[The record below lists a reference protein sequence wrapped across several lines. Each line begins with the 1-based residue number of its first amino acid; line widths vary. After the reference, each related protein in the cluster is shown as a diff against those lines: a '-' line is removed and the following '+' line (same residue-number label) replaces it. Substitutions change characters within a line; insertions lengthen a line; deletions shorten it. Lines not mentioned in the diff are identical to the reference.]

1 MKKALAK
8 IVLALIVISSTLLL
22 VGLSLA
28 AGQLSVET
36 NNPQYEPGENIFITV
51 SSAPKTFFNLT
62 VIGPNNTKVYE
73 KLARTDFTGKYFALL
88 KGFSIEGLYDI
99 VLTSNNQ
106 TVRNQFTISTEP
118 APEEPASIDD
128 ISKEA
133 VQSPPISEEQPRFSP
148 SNKKA
153 HWVKYVDSLEQ
164 WRGLAPEGAE
174 NVRTGLANIRANR
187 FRKIEY
193 DAPLPLK
200 PKLTGKFGAKPVRET
215 MMTDLFNLS
224 SYGTEFELVDY
235 HTSPVSQRIT
245 YRIFNS
251 KSDDVSYIAITGNI
265 QSFRAWHL
273 VSRTRQIYIENVT
286 YYEGDV
292 TEQYKDAPIL
302 EYTPLQLDIES
313 NETYGNKTRVGY
325 PYYLNKTYTARE
337 YDEPELLF
345 STRGFMEKWYSDD
358 PAVAGIKDL
367 LRAHNINTDL
377 ESVLDNSVLPEPEQ
391 LVYVYKI
398 PHLSGTWEYFE
409 YETDNTPSKFL
420 AFDPAGGSWW
430 NETWDYRQAINITEN
445 SNNNLTEYQIMLRI
459 NTQELISQGK
469 INNDCSD
476 IRFTNDTD
484 AISYYIDEGPGL
496 TCNQTD
502 TLIWVQVPH
511 IPANSSTIIYM
522 YYGNSE
528 ATSESNITAVFTYSE
543 PKEIY
548 FAIGDFVQRS
558 NVDVISYTDNNNI
571 TLNSNGESVVRD
583 AGEIYTG
590 FDAADIQSGDSWNV
604 TGPWAFGCANTDCD
618 TPNPISFAGTEFIR
632 FVDRGGTSKEWFVYA
647 PFGDG
652 TVYFYSTPSGGSYG
666 TPIKTLSVTKRTL
679 YNVTD
684 ADGSDDDIFLIN
696 STTPILLAFEY
707 GSRDTQMHVPA
718 SNDTWGISED
728 LAFAHSGTE
737 RTLCT
742 QSAACST
749 TTRNGP
755 YREALS
761 GNSDGL
767 GTATHV
773 NGTKL
778 FGQGQ
783 TADSDGYESLV
794 YWPEWELSKQYYT
807 PVAFQYLAGSLTEGS
822 SGSCSWKNGTAGSPT
837 SINPTGSYNYP
848 NPKKVYVG
856 DGTASPGNSYGVA
869 GSMINCTYP
878 FFLSLEPNNDD
889 EANIL
894 SWKQARQY
902 IYPEPTYEIE
912 EEQFGAPEVE
922 KPKTYNSTLV
932 ENTSF
937 EIGKNVTI
945 RDNATHPNGANYVDS
960 ALITIIHPNQTV
972 MVNNNSMT
980 NISAITNGYTYEYN
994 YTIPDELNSIGTW
1007 NVHIYAN
1014 STFGVWDSNSTSFET
1029 YETVS
1034 PNWTNL
1040 NASNNNPEISEYV
1053 NFSCYWQDNYNLS
1066 EWIFS
1071 WNATGEW
1078 TNVTTETFSGTG
1090 NWSNTTQQ
1098 IPGAAAGK
1106 TIGYKFYAND
1116 TFSNENETDAG
1127 TINVQQAPDETLPQI
1142 NSFNAT
1148 PLTQGYGNNVTIE
1161 ANVTDNVWVDTVKAN
1176 ITHPNGTWT
1185 WLELSGSGNIYSAN
1199 FTDMWQWGNY
1209 SYWIWANDTSGNSN
1223 DTSSSP
1229 KKFYV
1234 RANASMVLK
1243 TEEDIYG
1250 ANEDVLLTSE
1260 NWWDISW
1267 GYKKPITLT
1276 ETSGADL
1283 TDYQVNL
1290 TIDTQSIINQSKMN
1304 SDCSDIR
1311 FIDSDN
1317 VTELS
1322 YWIQSGCNTTQTK
1335 IWIKVNLSD
1344 SQVKTIYMYYGNP
1357 DAQSKSNKTKTLFI
1371 VGEANI
1377 SEVGGT
1383 DTTVILS
1390 RNYTNPVVFA
1400 VPRLGPGESRTGTS
1414 DTQHHLITNVN
1425 SENFTIRQVE
1435 SPGSGNGYINTT
1447 NVSYIILE
1455 KGKYRLGA
1463 KELGIV
1469 VNTTTSTGS
1478 YTTAN
1483 FGQTFTNPVVLAD
1496 TQTNANGAD
1505 QIYARGDNL
1514 ATTSI
1519 QLQVEEDDVTT
1530 PSLSSAE
1537 TIAYATIETGTD
1549 SLNNLEAKTV
1559 SGITH
1564 TFVTQTF
1571 SNSYSSAPVVVSQLN
1586 DEAGSNSFYAL
1597 TRDVTTSDF
1606 ELAGEEPASWD
1617 GSHIAEVFSWLVM
1630 PSGLIYGTKYAS
1642 SEPTINMGSEVKPS
1656 LINNTGATNIS
1667 GYLLMQVQKNDTGE
1681 IIATQINDTNTGTKR
1696 VINSG
1701 DYLNIGSIYNQN
1713 PWNTDSQVTG
1723 YYKVYTALTDPYGNV
1738 LTSDDGSNITNY
1750 YVFYVDI
1757 TPPTWN
1763 SLGAN
1768 DTNPKPNDNVKFY
1781 CNWSDNGQLDSWEFY
1796 WNASG
1801 SWQKAGEGSFATNPD
1816 WSNITKQIPSEAEAK
1831 QVGYYFKANDTEG
1844 SYNTTDNYTIEV
1856 QDVTPPQISSEQV
1869 QPSVIHRNET
1879 VNITAT
1885 ITDNKDINE
1894 TWTQI
1899 GIPNNGYE
1907 NKSMSLLSGSTYN
1920 LTYKATEIGAYNFT
1934 VYANDSAGNLGNG
1947 TTNTWT
1953 VYGWSNVSWVSPDDG
1968 SYPIGTIVNLTC
1980 LVKDVN
1986 TTQAIQDYPV
1996 KFWHNGNEL
2005 GTNNTNST
2013 GYAVYHWNTSGLDG
2027 GPHTVNCTI
2036 EDNSTL
2042 FYNTTSNDE
2051 AHTIVTILVP
2061 KMNVSEVEHQN
2072 NYTYT
2077 INEYEAGDN
2086 ISWTNITVNNTGG
2099 ATAYDVNVTLNIL
2112 DSGSQKVG
2120 WGPDETKD
2128 CGSVALGELCEVQ
2141 FNNNSNGYII
2151 PTSTGQGT
2159 YSWNITINWTGGG
2172 TPPTQNTSYS
2182 FTVHKL
2188 TDNLSSAINP
2198 NKVVQNESSTYNLT
2212 IVNPWS
2218 KNITDVNITINCPVN
2233 MTCNCSLA
2241 GQEDQ
2246 NGYCLLYN
2254 ITSSS
2259 SKTASF
2265 NITTNSSTTPADYD
2279 INVNVSYYNPGNE
2292 QRAWSNQQTQ
2302 VLSVRGPTHLRVTI
2316 TEYKTTITRNSLVD
2330 LKGYVNNTGDSAT
2343 NNIWLNW
2350 SLPSNWTNQTG
2361 NLSVF
2366 SSSLGPSEILW
2377 NNITANVSINASLG
2391 QQQIQLKSESDEE
2404 APDWETKTVTVYT
2417 NTSMPYISTNN
2428 SNPYRNE
2435 PVKLTA
2441 RLIYDN
2447 SSAVEGETIVFKLD
2461 GSSLGSNTTNS
2472 TGYAVLF
2479 TTIPYNANLGS
2490 NIINATYSGSSSI
2503 YTNPSYNDSL
2513 AIDVS
2518 DLIIIENVSAQ
2529 PQTTGYGQNVS
2540 IIADIWSRVQID
2552 LARVNISF
2560 PDDTWQWFNM
2570 VYSGLGNTYEA
2581 VLSSL
2586 WQWGNYSYWV
2596 WANNTAGFVNNT
2608 SSQSD
2613 EFYVRANASMVLKT
2627 SKDVYGPSENVYL
2640 QGQHWW
2646 NGYWSYRKEIDVTN
2660 PTSTPLEEYQ
2670 IELKENLTQLYEEG
2684 KLNTTCQDLRFTWYN
2699 SSSGNEIK
2707 IPYWIEECNIS
2718 GKNSTI
2724 WVKVPT
2730 IPANSD
2736 TTVYM
2741 YYGNPN
2747 AETESNITATFSYSE
2762 PRLIG
2767 YVTSDKI
2774 VSNGLSIMSLCD
2786 NNEIQVGSN
2795 SYDLNELESTT
2806 ISSGLSQNTT
2816 IKAKC
2821 LVQVEGSGN
2830 TDDMIVPIS
2839 WAGTEFIYDGF
2850 RDSSDTFC
2858 MFAPFGDASVA
2869 IYVTGTKQWSGTV
2882 NSTGTCT
2889 TFDATDDTGLRIV
2902 SNRPILVS
2910 YYGSAG
2916 NDAYSMLPPT
2926 TEALYGV
2933 PSNYLIA
2940 AAGPSGANITYTR
2953 SDTGVSTDTSI
2964 AANEDYQLSSLGDS
2978 GSAPAFVINGSNP
2991 IGVIQ
2996 QADHDGTESTI
3007 FAPIKEMTTKFG
3019 SALTTEYIAIATPYS
3034 DTSCTVYNSSGDVV
3048 ATSSASGSNGI
3059 YKICF
3064 GCGNDNIYVSGRW
3077 KVECTKPVWPY
3088 YEEDSNGDETN
3099 LLGWKQMRQHIWP
3112 EPIYN
3117 VGNKEENSR
3126 IINTGATNISGYLL
3140 MQVQKNDTGE
3150 IIATQIN
3157 DTNTGTKRVINSGA
3171 YLELSKIWDSNPW
3184 NADSQT
3190 TGYYKIYVAL
3200 TDSNEN
3206 ILTDDAGE
3214 SINKSYVFVVDTV
3227 SPEINLSLPLNGM
3240 YTADT
3245 TLNFTFNVTDN
3256 FASTL
3261 TCSLY
3266 VDYGLEQTNSSV
3278 LNATETTLVAGD
3290 LSLGEHVWEIS
3301 CSDGAN
3307 LVWSDTRNFSV
3318 YEPRDVNITV
3328 INSSSTFENTTISI
3342 IDGLGQVVSSKN
3354 ITSSDNVLSDELALN
3369 QNYTVEIV
3377 VPVQDTLTAK
3387 IINLNI
3393 TENMSLQPQTIEN
3406 YTGTIPPKIQNVTDI
3421 FALNDSSLSYD
3432 YTELIIPKKGLNI
3445 TNIVHC
3451 TDWNFTAGTCSS
3463 WEVNDTTDYNMQ
3475 ENSTHIWFNV
3485 THFTAFGGGKS
3496 SPLPNITDIKIY
3508 NVTGSSDTHVGGD
3521 LVDSGLNKTF
3531 NFDTNGSYQ
3540 FRIEMYV
3547 RNDGGSTWNI
3557 DSTDIVYHEGLNSN
3571 WEIDNGTDVWYSIGT
3586 TNRTGGNWS
3595 DGRVTWDTTLG
3606 GTLKK
3611 GETATFNYVFNATS
3625 SEDEQLPVYFLAN
3638 ETQKNAGSYD
3648 YSVFNVT
3655 KIGYLNVSLTTP
3667 VDNQVVP
3674 QNRTFV
3680 INATV
3685 QCLEGE
3691 CGYVIGT
3698 PRYND
3703 SSSLPDTYISN
3714 TSDTTPFFIVS
3725 DNQTKQCS
3733 DYMYNGTNC
3742 TLTWTINSTG
3752 NLTDRYEIDVE
3763 FNSTT
3768 YGMPN
3773 STENHTVEIG
3783 IVLILSLTFDYIN
3796 FSTLQPL
3803 EQDVNA
3809 TGNNNSQYNITI
3821 DSNSN
3826 NVEGLYIKGTDM
3838 NLTSE
3843 SWGSYYIG
3851 ITNVSASTT
3860 NDIATETA
3868 INYTWVQ
3875 LKGFTASGTNV
3886 TTYYWLDLPSGLYKG
3901 DYEGTIWIM
3910 GNATGK

>member
-1 MKKALAK
+1 M
-8 IVLALIVISSTLLL
+8 
-22 VGLSLA
+22 
-28 AGQLSVET
+28 
-36 NNPQYEPGENIFITV
+36 
-51 SSAPKTFFNLT
+51 
-62 VIGPNNTKVYE
+62 
-73 KLARTDFTGKYFALL
+73 
-88 KGFSIEGLYDI
+88 
-99 VLTSNNQ
+99 
-106 TVRNQFTISTEP
+106 
-118 APEEPASIDD
+118 
-128 ISKEA
+128 
-133 VQSPPISEEQPRFSP
+133 
-148 SNKKA
+148 
-153 HWVKYVDSLEQ
+153 
-164 WRGLAPEGAE
+164 
-174 NVRTGLANIRANR
+174 
-187 FRKIEY
+187 
-193 DAPLPLK
+193 
-200 PKLTGKFGAKPVRET
+200 
-215 MMTDLFNLS
+215 
-224 SYGTEFELVDY
+224 
-235 HTSPVSQRIT
+235 
-245 YRIFNS
+245 
-251 KSDDVSYIAITGNI
+251 
-265 QSFRAWHL
+265 
-273 VSRTRQIYIENVT
+273 
-286 YYEGDV
+286 
-292 TEQYKDAPIL
+292 
-302 EYTPLQLDIES
+302 
-313 NETYGNKTRVGY
+313 
-325 PYYLNKTYTARE
+325 
-337 YDEPELLF
+337 
-345 STRGFMEKWYSDD
+345 
-358 PAVAGIKDL
+358 
-367 LRAHNINTDL
+367 
-377 ESVLDNSVLPEPEQ
+377 
-391 LVYVYKI
+391 
-398 PHLSGTWEYFE
+398 
-409 YETDNTPSKFL
+409 
-420 AFDPAGGSWW
+420 
-430 NETWDYRQAINITEN
+430 
-445 SNNNLTEYQIMLRI
+445 
-459 NTQELISQGK
+459 
-469 INNDCSD
+469 
-476 IRFTNDTD
+476 
-484 AISYYIDEGPGL
+484 
-496 TCNQTD
+496 
-502 TLIWVQVPH
+502 
-511 IPANSSTIIYM
+511 
-522 YYGNSE
+522 
-528 ATSESNITAVFTYSE
+528 
-543 PKEIY
+543 
-548 FAIGDFVQRS
+548 
-558 NVDVISYTDNNNI
+558 
-571 TLNSNGESVVRD
+571 
-583 AGEIYTG
+583 
-590 FDAADIQSGDSWNV
+590 
-604 TGPWAFGCANTDCD
+604 
-618 TPNPISFAGTEFIR
+618 
-632 FVDRGGTSKEWFVYA
+632 
-647 PFGDG
+647 
-652 TVYFYSTPSGGSYG
+652 
-666 TPIKTLSVTKRTL
+666 
-679 YNVTD
+679 
-684 ADGSDDDIFLIN
+684 
-696 STTPILLAFEY
+696 
-707 GSRDTQMHVPA
+707 
-718 SNDTWGISED
+718 
-728 LAFAHSGTE
+728 
-737 RTLCT
+737 
-742 QSAACST
+742 
-749 TTRNGP
+749 
-755 YREALS
+755 
-761 GNSDGL
+761 
-767 GTATHV
+767 
-773 NGTKL
+773 
-778 FGQGQ
+778 
-783 TADSDGYESLV
+783 
-794 YWPEWELSKQYYT
+794 
-807 PVAFQYLAGSLTEGS
+807 
-822 SGSCSWKNGTAGSPT
+822 
-837 SINPTGSYNYP
+837 
-848 NPKKVYVG
+848 
-856 DGTASPGNSYGVA
+856 
-869 GSMINCTYP
+869 
-878 FFLSLEPNNDD
+878 
-889 EANIL
+889 
-894 SWKQARQY
+894 
-902 IYPEPTYEIE
+902 
-912 EEQFGAPEVE
+912 
-922 KPKTYNSTLV
+922 
-932 ENTSF
+932 
-937 EIGKNVTI
+937 
-945 RDNATHPNGANYVDS
+945 
-960 ALITIIHPNQTV
+960 
-972 MVNNNSMT
+972 
-980 NISAITNGYTYEYN
+980 
-994 YTIPDELNSIGTW
+994 
-1007 NVHIYAN
+1007 
-1014 STFGVWDSNSTSFET
+1014 
-1029 YETVS
+1029 
-1034 PNWTNL
+1034 
-1040 NASNNNPEISEYV
+1040 
-1053 NFSCYWQDNYNLS
+1053 
-1066 EWIFS
+1066 
-1071 WNATGEW
+1071 
-1078 TNVTTETFSGTG
+1078 
-1090 NWSNTTQQ
+1090 
-1098 IPGAAAGK
+1098 
-1106 TIGYKFYAND
+1106 
-1116 TFSNENETDAG
+1116 
-1127 TINVQQAPDETLPQI
+1127 
-1142 NSFNAT
+1142 
-1148 PLTQGYGNNVTIE
+1148 
-1161 ANVTDNVWVDTVKAN
+1161 
-1176 ITHPNGTWT
+1176 
-1185 WLELSGSGNIYSAN
+1185 
-1199 FTDMWQWGNY
+1199 
-1209 SYWIWANDTSGNSN
+1209 
-1223 DTSSSP
+1223 
-1229 KKFYV
+1229 
-1234 RANASMVLK
+1234 
-1243 TEEDIYG
+1243 
-1250 ANEDVLLTSE
+1250 
-1260 NWWDISW
+1260 
-1267 GYKKPITLT
+1267 
-1276 ETSGADL
+1276 
-1283 TDYQVNL
+1283 
-1290 TIDTQSIINQSKMN
+1290 
-1304 SDCSDIR
+1304 
-1311 FIDSDN
+1311 
-1317 VTELS
+1317 
-1322 YWIQSGCNTTQTK
+1322 
-1335 IWIKVNLSD
+1335 
-1344 SQVKTIYMYYGNP
+1344 
-1357 DAQSKSNKTKTLFI
+1357 
-1371 VGEANI
+1371 
-1377 SEVGGT
+1377 
-1383 DTTVILS
+1383 
-1390 RNYTNPVVFA
+1390 
-1400 VPRLGPGESRTGTS
+1400 
-1414 DTQHHLITNVN
+1414 
-1425 SENFTIRQVE
+1425 
-1435 SPGSGNGYINTT
+1435 
-1447 NVSYIILE
+1447 
-1455 KGKYRLGA
+1455 GA

-1496 TQTNANGAD
+1496 TQTNANGDD

-1586 DEAGSNSFYAL
+1586 DEAGSNPFYAL

-1606 ELAGEEPASWD
+1606 ELAGEESASWD
-1617 GSHIAEVFSWLVM
+1617 GSHTSEVFSWLVT

-1642 SEPTINMGSEVKPS
+1642 SEPTINMGSEVSKPS
-1656 LINNTGATNIS
+1656 LINNTGTTNIS

-1681 IIATQINDTNTGTKR
+1681 IIATQINDTSTGTKR

-1723 YYKVYTALTDPYGNV
+1723 YYKVYVALTDPYGNV
-1738 LTSDDGSNITNY
+1738 LTNDDGSNITNY

-1757 TPPTWN
+1757 VPPTWN
-1763 SLGAN
+1763 NLGAN

-1801 SWQKAGEGSFATNPD
+1801 SWQKAGEGNFTTNPD
-1816 WSNITKQIPSEAEAK
+1816 WSNITLQIPSQAEAK
-1831 QVGYYFKANDTEG
+1831 LIGYYFKAYDTKG
-1844 SYNTTDNYTIEV
+1844 SYNTTDIYTIEV
-1856 QDVTPPQISSEQV
+1856 QDVTPPQISNEQIV
-1869 QPSVIHRNET
+1869 PSIIHRNET

-1894 TWTQI
+1894 TWVEI
-1899 GIPNNGYE
+1899 GIPGNGYE
-1907 NKSMSLLSGSTYN
+1907 NKTMSLLSGSSYN
-1920 LTYKATEIGAYNFT
+1920 LTYKATEIGVYNFT

-1953 VYGWSNVSWVSPDDG
+1953 VYGWSNITWVSPDDG

-2061 KMNVSEVEHQN
+2061 KMSVSEVEHQN

-2077 INEYEAGDN
+2077 INEYESGDK
-2086 ISWTNITVNNTGG
+2086 ISWINITVNNTGG
-2099 ATAYDVNVTLNIL
+2099 ATAYTVNVTLNII
-2112 DSGSQKVG
+2112 DSDGQKVN

-2128 CGSVALGELCEVQ
+2128 CGSVNVGELCEVQ
-2141 FNNNSNGYII
+2141 FNNNSDGYII
-2151 PTSTGQGT
+2151 PPSAMHGT

-2172 TPPTQNTSYS
+2172 TPPSENTSYS
-2182 FTVHKL
+2182 FIVHKL
-2188 TDNLSSAINP
+2188 ADNFSSAIYP
-2198 NKVVQNESSTYNLT
+2198 DKIVQNESSTYNFT
-2212 IVNPWS
+2212 VANPWS

-2233 MTCNCSLA
+2233 MTCNCSLG
-2241 GQEDQ
+2241 GQENQD
-2246 NGYCLLYN
+2246 GYCLLYN
-2254 ITSSS
+2254 ITPGY

-2302 VLSVRGPTHLRVTI
+2302 VLSVRGPTHLRVTV

-2330 LKGYVNNTGDSAT
+2330 LKGYVNNTDDTT
-2343 NNIWLNW
+2343 NNLWLNW

-2404 APDWETKTVTVYT
+2404 APDWETKTVTVYA
-2417 NTSMPYISTNN
+2417 NTSMPYVWINN
-2428 SNPYRNE
+2428 SNPYRSE
-2435 PVKLTA
+2435 AVELKA

-2461 GSSLGSNTTNS
+2461 GLTLGSNTTNS

-2479 TTIPYNANLGS
+2479 TTIPYNASLGS

-2540 IIADIWSRVQID
+2540 IFADIWSRVQID

-2560 PDDTWQWFNM
+2560 PDNTWQWLNM

-2586 WQWGNYSYWV
+2586 WQWGNYSYWI
-2596 WANNTAGFVNNT
+2596 WTNNTAGLVNNT
-2608 SSQSD
+2608 SSQPD
-2613 EFYVRANASMVLKT
+2613 EFYIRANASMALKT
-2627 SKDVYGPSENVYL
+2627 SKDIYGPSENVYL

-2646 NGYWSYRKEIDVTN
+2646 DGYWSYRKEIDVAN

-2707 IPYWIEECNIS
+2707 IPYWIEECNIN

-2736 TTVYM
+2736 TIVYM

-2747 AETESNITATFSYSE
+2747 AETDSNITETFSYSE

-2795 SYDLNELESTT
+2795 SYTLNELESTT

-2821 LVQVEGSGN
+2821 LAQIEGSGN
-2830 TDDMIVPIS
+2830 IDDMIVPIS

-2858 MFAPFGDASVA
+2858 MLAPFGNASVA
-2869 IYVTGTKQWSGTV
+2869 IYVTGTKQWSETV
-2882 NSTGTCT
+2882 NSTGTCI

-2953 SDTGVSTDTSI
+2953 SDTGATTDTSI
-2964 AANEDYQLSSLGDS
+2964 AANEDYQLSSLGNS

-3019 SALTTEYIAIATPYS
+3019 SSLSAEYIAIATPYS

-3064 GCGNDNIYVSGRW
+3064 GCGNDNTYVSGRW
-3077 KVECTKPVWPY
+3077 EVECTKPVWPY

-3117 VGNKEENSR
+3117 VGNEEENSR
-3126 IINTGATNISGYLL
+3126 IINTGTTNISGYLL

-3157 DTNTGTKRVINSGA
+3157 DTSTGTKRVINSGD
-3171 YLELSKIWDSNPW
+3171 YLNIGSIYNQNPW

-3206 ILTDDAGE
+3206 VLTDDAGE
-3214 SINKSYVFVVDTV
+3214 PINKSYVFVVDTV

-3278 LNATETTLVAGD
+3278 LNATETTLAASG

-3318 YEPRDVNITV
+3318 YEPREVNITV
-3328 INSSSTFENTTISI
+3328 INSSSTFENTIISI
-3342 IDGLGQVVSSKN
+3342 IDDLGEVVSNKT
-3354 ITSSDNVLSDELALN
+3354 ITSSDDTLTDELALN

-3377 VPVQDTLTAK
+3377 VPVQNTLTAK
-3387 IINLNI
+3387 IIDLNI

-3406 YTGTIPPKIQNVTDI
+3406 YTGTIPPKIQNVTSI
-3421 FALNDSSLSYD
+3421 FALNDSGLSYD
-3432 YTELIIPKKGLNI
+3432 HAMLVIPKKGLNI
-3445 TNIVHC
+3445 TNILHC
-3451 TDWNFTAGTCSS
+3451 LDWNFTAGSCSS
-3463 WEVNDTTDYNMQ
+3463 WEVNDTADYNVQ

-3485 THFTAFGGGKS
+3485 TRFDAFGGGQS
-3496 SPLPNITDIKIY
+3496 SPLPNITEIKIY
-3508 NVTGSSDTHVGGD
+3508 NVTGLPNTHVGGD

-3531 NFDTNGSYQ
+3531 NFVTNGSYQ
-3540 FRIEMYV
+3540 YRVEIKV

-3571 WEIDNGTDVWYSIGT
+3571 WQIDNGTDVWYSIGT

-3625 SEDEQLPVYFLAN
+3625 SQDEQLPVYFLAN

-3655 KIGYLNVSLTTP
+3655 KIGYLSPSLATP
-3667 VDNQVVP
+3667 LDNQIVP

-3691 CGYVIGT
+3691 CGYVTGT
-3698 PRYND
+3698 PRYNA

-3714 TSDTTPFFIVS
+3714 TSGTTPFFIIG
-3725 DNQTKQCS
+3725 DNQTKHCPE
-3733 DYMYNGTNC
+3733 YMYNGTSC

-3752 NLTDRYEIDVE
+3752 NLTDAYEIDVE

-3768 YGMPN
+3768 YSLTN
-3773 STENHTVEIG
+3773 HTENHTVEIG
-3783 IVLILSLTFDYIN
+3783 IVLILSLTFDYID
-3796 FSTLQPL
+3796 FGSSQPL
-3803 EQDVNA
+3803 TKNISA
-3809 TGNNNSQYNITI
+3809 LGNDNNQYNITI
-3821 DSNSN
+3821 DPNSN

-3838 NLTSE
+3838 NLTTE
-3843 SWGSYYIG
+3843 SWGNYYIG
-3851 ITNVSASTT
+3851 VTNMSASTT
-3860 NDIATETA
+3860 NDISTETA
-3868 INYTWVQ
+3868 LDYDWVQ
-3875 LKGFTASGTNV
+3875 IKGFTPSGTNV
-3886 TTYYWLDLPSGLYKG
+3886 TTYYWLDLPPGLYKG

-3910 GNATGK
+3910 GNATGE